1 MDKRFLVHEAVND
14 DLITIFAISIPF
26 ISNRR
31 PISERSIQSCLPLK
45 LLEHITFPFSI
56 KSKLSKLLVVSPQTV
71 PVTTLFFFNAFET
84 ILHTQNNN
92 ADHISM
98 FTVIP
103 TAHHYNHY
111 I

>member
-14 DLITIFAISIPF
+14 DLITIFAIFIPF
-26 ISNRR
+26 ISIVVQSQRD
-31 PISERSIQSCLPLK
+31 QSCLPLK

-84 ILHTQNNN
+84 ILNTQNNN

-103 TAHHYNHY
+103 TAHHYDHY

>member
-14 DLITIFAISIPF
+14 DLITIFAIFIPF
-26 ISNRR
+26 ISNRG
-31 PISERSIQSCLPLK
+31 PISERSILPSTQAFRAHYISIEYKIKTVKVASCFA
-45 LLEHITFPFSI
+45 TNRS
-56 KSKLSKLLVVSPQTV
+56 SDNTV
-71 PVTTLFFFNAFET
+71 FFYAFET
-84 ILHTQNNN
+84 ILYTQNNN